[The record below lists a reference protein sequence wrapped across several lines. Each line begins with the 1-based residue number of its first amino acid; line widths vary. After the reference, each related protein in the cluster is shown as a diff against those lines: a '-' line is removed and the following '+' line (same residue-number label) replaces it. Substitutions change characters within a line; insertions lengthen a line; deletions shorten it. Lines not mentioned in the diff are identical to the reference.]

1 MHGGARTG
9 TIPAGRRGAA
19 AAAAAAALLAAV
31 ALAAAGIA
39 AVAAP
44 AGMHEAHAQS
54 AEPTVAIGAL
64 MSEPGQEF
72 DDANRTRVLQYAVD
86 RFNEQ
91 SAGFDLALDVTMIAR
106 GGEPAGLVDAYDGG
120 AGPLFYVGP
129 TTSEGL
135 ANIRANATSMDVLGR
150 IVLVSPSSE
159 APQLAIAGDRIF
171 RMAVNIERQGAIL
184 VGEMEAAGIGSL
196 ITVARDDAWGR
207 QLAEYVRTA
216 AAGRG
221 ISNSAQILF
230 SDSTDAAYWRGIA
243 GQVEGNATSPGT
255 GVFFAGYGESY
266 PSMAAAAA
274 NSTALGGTT
283 WFAPSTAL
291 VASSPIPAG
300 PMRNFSAAVGLTV
313 LEENV
318 PEGGL
323 ARAID
328 SHLGGAAPASF
339 YEYSTYDSVFV
350 LGGAIAA
357 AGGPSAS
364 AASVAAALPAAALN
378 YTGALGDILLDK
390 NGDLRAPDSFT
401 VWRADR
407 ATGELAEA
415 GTTATPLTRIGALL
429 ALGYQDWPDDL
440 TLDALRL
447 AAADYNDGEEASLVK
462 LIAYNITGRDV
473 LDVLRDAH
481 AGGDGPIAY
490 VGPSLSSNLARVAA
504 YAGSAGIVLFST
516 GSEAE
521 SLSIPGDSIFRMAVS
536 TDRQAAYM
544 GQTMADREGVESVVT
559 LVRDDEWGRS
569 LNATLA
575 ETLALRGVGVNAT
588 VPFEAGGTANWT
600 RVAEQASSALAGNR
614 SATLVAFVG
623 LINDLDGLANAA
635 ALDPAGRAVL
645 TGVEWFVTTST
656 VSSVGFPEI
665 QDPATAAFASETNM
679 TAIDNDVV
687 WDNPL
692 RVYFEGRVP
701 NTWFYEFAA
710 YDTLF
715 VLAGAAKS
723 NVQSGLENTAAALA
737 AAIPAA
743 AEAHVGILGD
753 IALNANGDLL
763 TPDRFGIWHVVDGNW
778 TDTGVRKFTPVV
790 DVGVLAALGDRDYP
804 DDLTAGA
811 VRQAV
816 DDYNNAG
823 PRQVFVNLV
832 VHNITGR
839 DVLDVL
845 GGAHAGGDGPIVYVG
860 PTLSSNL
867 ARVARYAAANDVVLF
882 SPASEA
888 QSLAVEGDNIFR
900 MTISSGRQGALIGE
914 VMADAGVVS
923 AVTVVRD
930 DEWGRSLNASIAGA
944 LSARG
949 AAVAGSVPFAA
960 GGAFNWTSAGGV
972 AAVSSAISAAQNGS
986 GGGGSGT
993 PAAAVGVA
1001 FIGVENDQNALAA
1014 AWAAAAAAGGGNAT
1028 GAAGGGNATG
1038 AAGGGNATAVLT
1050 NVPWFVTPSGISSS
1064 PHIPDETARS
1074 FATAARMTGIAIDV
1088 GDSAARAALDAAVP
1102 GLAFYEY
1109 AAYDTLRV
1117 VGEALNSSAAPGR
1130 NHTAA
1135 ILGAAIP
1142 AAAAAYDGVLGDIE
1156 LDRNGD
1162 LLAPNRFAVWRVV
1175 DGTWTDT
1182 GVTRP
1187 APVLGGGVL
1196 PPPMPGGGN
1205 GTLGGPDPGCTGDG
1219 IVCIAL
1225 GELYLPEAD
1234 ALAPRINGEVHA
1246 AYGLA
1251 AADWNREREAENSTL
1266 RLRLELVNLTFASPT
1281 DGVAAAYDD
1290 GGGIVAY
1297 VGPTFSSVAAQ
1308 LGQFTADSR
1317 TVMVSPTS
1325 QATSQP
1331 PLVRDDGL
1339 FRLSLNDNYEADQL
1353 AIAAH
1358 REGVAAV
1365 VPVVITAYG
1374 TSYEE
1379 EIRRES
1385 EALGMAV
1392 FDTVHIPHPDRDQ
1405 SPTVAEINARV
1416 AAIQQSGIDLSAVGL
1431 LVVSFSQ
1438 ELHDIAHLAV
1448 EYPLLTQVKW
1458 FEPGHLFPPQP
1469 IEDSETLRLAQAA
1482 PFHSISW
1489 DLPQTPRLDR
1499 VYRALAAAGG
1509 GVPPQHYAYSAYD
1522 SVYLLADAVIRS
1534 MDADGNYTGAAVA
1547 AQMPAAAEGLDVLL
1561 GDDLRLDAN
1570 GDRISPSRIVI
1581 WRSEPGTGDWED
1593 TGDRARLDPV
1603 CSVTLGAAELAF
1615 GSVAAG
1621 ERSAAM
1627 TQTIRNTGTEPLG
1640 TLTISATG
1648 WMDAG
1653 GSEVLPGGATSV
1665 MVGDD
1670 GEWTPLDSPLSAA
1683 PGGERT
1689 TAKFRLDAPSTMPQ
1703 SAAGPASQ
1711 SVTYTASCGMP

>member
-1 MHGGARTG
+1 MPQPGGMRAG
-9 TIPAGRRGAA
+9 TIPAGRRG
-19 AAAAAAALLAAV
+19 AALLAAV

-39 AVAAP
+39 AVVAVAP
-44 AGMHEAHAQS
+44 AGMHAAYAQS

-91 SAGFDLALDVTMIAR
+91 SAGFDLALNVTMIAR
-106 GGEPAGLVDAYDGG
+106 GGEPAGLVEAYGGG

-129 TTSEGL
+129 TTSEGI
-135 ANIRANATSMDVLGR
+135 ANIRANATSMGVLDG

-171 RMAVNIERQGAIL
+171 RLALNIERQGGIL
-184 VGEMEAAGIGSL
+184 VGEMEAAGIDSL

-207 QLAEYVRTA
+207 QLAEYVRSA

-221 ISNSAQILF
+221 MSNSAQILF

-243 GQVEGNATSPGT
+243 GQVEGNATGPDT

-274 NSTALGGTT
+274 NSTALAGTT

-300 PMRNFSAAVGLTV
+300 PVRNFSAAVGLTV
-313 LEENV
+313 LGENV
-318 PEGGL
+318 PESGL
-323 ARAID
+323 TRAID
-328 SHLGGAAPASF
+328 SHLGAAAPVSF

-357 AGGPSAS
+357 AGGPSAD

-378 YTGALGDILLDK
+378 YTGALGDILLDR
-390 NGDLRAPDSFT
+390 NGDLRSPDSFT

-415 GTTATPLTRIGALL
+415 GTTATPLTRIGALM

-440 TLDALRL
+440 TLDGLRL
-447 AAADYNDGEEASLVK
+447 AAADYNDGEDASLVK

-473 LDVLRDAH
+473 LEVLRAAH
-481 AGGDGPIAY
+481 AGGDGPVAY

-521 SLSIPGDSIFRMAVS
+521 SLSIPGDTIFRMAVS

-544 GQTMADREGVESVVT
+544 GQTMADREGIESVVT

-635 ALDPAGRAVL
+635 AALDPAGRAAL

-656 VSSVGFPEI
+656 VSSVGFPMI

-687 WDNPL
+687 WENPL

-723 NVQSGLENTAAALA
+723 NVESGLENTAAALA

-804 DDLTAGA
+804 DDLTERA

-823 PRQVFVNLV
+823 PRQVFANLV

-845 GGAHAGGDGPIVYVG
+845 RGAHAGGDGPIVYVG

-867 ARVARYAAANDVVLF
+867 AMIAWYAASNDIVLF

-960 GGAFNWTSAGGV
+960 GGTFNWTSADGV
-972 AAVSSAISAAQNGS
+972 AAVSSAISSAVSAAQNGS
-986 GGGGSGT
+986 GGA
-993 PAAAVGVA
+993 PAAAASVGVA

-1014 AWAAAAAAGGGNAT
+1014 AWAAAAAAPGGNAT
-1028 GAAGGGNATG
+1028 GAAP
-1038 AAGGGNATAVLT
+1038 GGNATAAALT
-1050 NVPWFVTPSGISSS
+1050 SVPWFVTPSGISSS
-1064 PHIPDETARS
+1064 PRIPDEAARS

-1088 GDSAARAALDAAVP
+1088 GNSAARAALDAAVP

-1117 VGEALNSSAAPGR
+1117 VGEALNSTAAPGR
-1130 NHTAA
+1130 NHTSAA
-1135 ILGAAIP
+1135 LAAAIP
-1142 AAAAAYDGVLGDIE
+1142 AAAEAYVGVLGDIE

-1187 APVLGGGVL
+1187 APALGGSGL
-1196 PPPMPGGGN
+1196 PPSGGGN
-1205 GTLGGPDPGCTGDG
+1205 GTLGGPDPGCVGDG
-1219 IVCIAL
+1219 IVCITL

-1246 AYGLA
+1246 AYALA
-1251 AADWNREREAENSTL
+1251 VADWNREKEAENSTL
-1266 RLRLELVNLTFASPT
+1266 RLRLELVNLTFASPA
-1281 DGVAAAYDD
+1281 DGVAAAYDG

-1297 VGPTFSSVAAQ
+1297 LGPTFSSVAAQ
-1308 LGQFTADSR
+1308 LGQYTADSR

-1331 PLVRDDGL
+1331 SHVRDDGL

-1392 FDTVHIPHPDRDQ
+1392 FDTVHIPYPNQDQ

-1416 AAIQQSGIDLSAVGL
+1416 AAIRQSGIDLSAVGL
-1431 LVVSFSQ
+1431 LVVSFNQ

-1469 IEDSETLRLAQAA
+1469 IDDAETLRLAQAA

-1499 VYRALAAAGG
+1499 VDRALAAAGG

-1522 SVYLLADAVIRS
+1522 SVYLLADAIIRS
-1534 MDADGNYTGAAVA
+1534 MDADGNYTGAGVA
-1547 AQMPAAAEGLDVLL
+1547 AQMHAAAEGLDVLL

-1570 GDRISPSRIVI
+1570 GDRISPSRVVI
-1581 WRSEPGTGDWED
+1581 WRSEQGTGAWVD

-1603 CSVTLGAAELAF
+1603 CSVSLGVAELAF

-1621 ERSAAM
+1621 ERSAVM

-1648 WMDAG
+1648 WVNAG

-1665 MVGDD
+1665 MVGDG
-1670 GEWTPLDSPLSAA
+1670 GEWTQLDSPLGAA
-1683 PGGERT
+1683 PGAEQT
-1689 TAKFRLDAPSTMPQ
+1689 LAKFRLDAPSSMPQ